1 MRIFILVLYSVLNI
15 LFIVVTNAIS
25 SYPLLEIIGSSIVF
39 VTGAFGISAFITVVV
54 LELSEV
60 FK

>member
-15 LFIVVTNAIS
+15 LFITVTNAIS
-25 SYPLLEIIGSSIVF
+25 SYPLLEIIGSSIAF
-39 VTGAFGISAFITVVV
+39 VTVAFGISAFISWVV
-54 LELSEV
+54 LEISEV